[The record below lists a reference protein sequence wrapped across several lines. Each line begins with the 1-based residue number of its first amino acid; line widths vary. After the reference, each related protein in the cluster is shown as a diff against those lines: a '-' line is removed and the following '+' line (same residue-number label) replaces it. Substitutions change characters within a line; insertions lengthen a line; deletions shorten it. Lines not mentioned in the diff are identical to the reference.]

1 MNPYERRIIHTT
13 IQEIEGVE
21 SRSVGY
27 NQDRRVVIEPVGGA
41 KPRNNG
47 GYRRGG
53 RSQRTSA
60 PAVDPNREQ
69 KVDRADLPKFGKIE
83 VNKD

>member
-27 NQDRRVVIEPVGGA
+27 NQERRVILEPTGGV
-41 KPRNNG
+41 KPRSNG
-47 GYRRGG
+47 GNRRGRG
-53 RSQRTSA
+53 QKPAA
-60 PAVDPNREQ
+60 PQVDPNREQ